1 MAWADDD
8 LEIIQQM
15 ADEAGV
21 RLPQA
26 ALDREICR
34 ALKPKK
40 FQLDHYG
47 VWR

>member
-8 LEIIQQM
+8 LDLIQQM
-15 ADEAGV
+15 ADAVGV

-26 ALDREICR
+26 ALDRDICR

-40 FQLDHYG
+40 FQLDRYG
-47 VWR
+47 V